1 MKDGPDIARLGA
13 LIGDPARAN
22 ILAALMAGRALTAG
36 ECANEA
42 GVAASTASTHLAQL
56 VEARLL
62 VVEVQGRHR
71 YYRIAGPDVA
81 MAVEALMG
89 LAVRVGLS
97 RTRPGPRDPALRK
110 ARFCYDHLAGEVATA
125 LYARLFA
132 YGLIA
137 AAADGLALTPK
148 GRSRFIAVGI
158 DVASL
163 EARPR
168 PLCRA
173 CLDWSERKD
182 HLAGALGAAIA
193 QLAVA
198 RGWCRRLP
206 SSRVASFAAGGETS
220 LLRIA
225 NASDS
230 SVEGMTG

>member
-1 MKDGPDIARLGA
+1 
-13 LIGDPARAN
+13 
-22 ILAALMAGRALTAG
+22 
-36 ECANEA
+36 
-42 GVAASTASTHLAQL
+42 V
-56 VEARLL
+56 
-62 VVEVQGRHR
+62 
-71 YYRIAGPDVA
+71 
-81 MAVEALMG
+81 
-89 LAVRVGLS
+89 
-97 RTRPGPRDPALRK
+97 
-110 ARFCYDHLAGEVATA
+110 
-125 LYARLFA
+125 
-132 YGLIA
+132 
-137 AAADGLALTPK
+137 LTPK
-148 GRSRFIAVGI
+148 GRSRFIAAGI

-173 CLDWSERKD
+173 CLDWSERTD

-206 SSRVASFAAGGETS
+206 ASRVASFAAGGETS